1 MPCSSK
7 QLATPHHARW
17 HLLFLDYIHKMDN
30 CHSDKMI
37 ALTNYRFT
45 SGSCC
50 RSSASIT
57 GGAFPSSHN
66 SLYIETSSPIPSS
79 KKDGEMTLSKDGWV
93 YGIKCY

>member
-66 SLYIETSSPIPSS
+66 SLNIETSSPIPSS
-79 KKDGEMTLSKDGWV
+79 KKDGGMTLSKDGWV
-93 YGIKCY
+93 YGSKCY